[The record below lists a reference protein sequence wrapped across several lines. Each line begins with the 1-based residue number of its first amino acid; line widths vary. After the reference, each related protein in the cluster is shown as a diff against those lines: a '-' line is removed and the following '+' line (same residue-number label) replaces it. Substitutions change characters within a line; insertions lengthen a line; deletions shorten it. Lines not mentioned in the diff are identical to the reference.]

1 MLFCSCLFRLSAG
14 ICPAER
20 EDEFGSDTLCAYDVN
35 VFIMSLDGFFN
46 DCKTESGSFFVFA
59 AGEIGFVEALPD
71 LIQFFAGDSEAG
83 VFDGYEDLFASAC
96 DFYCYRGFILTEFN
110 GVVHQVV
117 KHLLDF
123 TSVRVYKLYIRKQEK
138 FDGYPLVRACAFK

>member
-83 VFDGYEDLFASAC
+83 EMCIRDRPKTDLS
-96 DFYCYRGFILTEFN
+96 
-110 GVVHQVV
+110 
-117 KHLLDF
+117 
-123 TSVRVYKLYIRKQEK
+123 
-138 FDGYPLVRACAFK
+138 